1 MQKGVFMQTTVWQPE
16 AECYRAF
23 LPLDL
28 PPEATFVYRNNN
40 NMATSV
46 PNPNVYALGGMDW
59 TLESHDMVVA
69 GDVQTGRYVLAGA
82 LTANRSMTYFTV
94 IRKGRLVGI
103 SVRSQ
108 SP

>member
-1 MQKGVFMQTTVWQPE
+1 MQTTVWQPE

-46 PNPNVYALGGMDW
+46 PNPNVYALG
-59 TLESHDMVVA
+59 
-69 GDVQTGRYVLAGA
+69 
-82 LTANRSMTYFTV
+82 
-94 IRKGRLVGI
+94 
-103 SVRSQ
+103 
-108 SP
+108 

>member
-1 MQKGVFMQTTVWQPE
+1 MQTTVWQPE

-69 GDVQTGRYVLAGA
+69 GREGPWEASAWAAPGMAKQAGMC
-82 LTANRSMTYFTV
+82 L
-94 IRKGRLVGI
+94 
-103 SVRSQ
+103 
-108 SP
+108 PEH